1 MEIDRAMDRWFR
13 ETAEE
18 INSTPKE
25 DKPIYNLCASV
36 LPLAHNY
43 CDAVLLL
50 LNSDKKLPAMALLR
64 ILGELTF
71 RLVWCLFEDN
81 PKKESVDVRIGRW
94 RKETFEQE
102 KKRLTKV
109 MSGATPDEKKNIE
122 ENVTWLER
130 EISNIPYTPAGAL
143 YNCLDELP
151 AGYKKS
157 LYPLLY
163 GQFNTAVHPDL
174 LTLSKLVRQNG
185 NVRGFIGDFNDVD
198 VQNLKVRCMD
208 CAFNIISYIRI
219 IYDLDYKNLKGEYL
233 KIKSETRSKTE
244 V

>member
-1 MEIDRAMDRWFR
+1 MTIDETIETWFR
-13 ETAEE
+13 ETTEKV
-18 INSTPKE
+18 NSTPKE
-25 DKPIYNLCASV
+25 DKPVYNLCGCV

-50 LNSDKKLPAMALLR
+50 VNREKKLGAMALLR
-64 ILGELTF
+64 ILGELTL
-71 RLVWCLFEDN
+71 RLAWCLFEDN
-81 PKKESVDVRIGRW
+81 PKKESVDVRIDRW

-102 KKRLTKV
+102 KKRLKKLI
-109 MSGATPDEKKNIE
+109 SGATASEKKDIKENI
-122 ENVTWLER
+122 TWLET
-130 EISNIPYTPAGAL
+130 EISNIPYTPAGGL

-151 AGYKKS
+151 AGYKER

-163 GQFNTAVHPDL
+163 GQFNMAVHPDL

-185 NVRGFIGDFNDVD
+185 DVRKFIDDFNDVD

-219 IYDLDYKNLKGEYL
+219 VYDLGYEDLKCQYLNIKKRNLQ
-233 KIKSETRSKTE
+233 
-244 V
+244 